1 MKQALFSSLI
11 GTIVF
16 FLVIHLCFHSG
27 SLREDLTSSIIF
39 FVIFTGVN
47 WVLKKPKKSSK

>member
-16 FLVIHLCFHSG
+16 FLVIHLWFHSG

-47 WVLKKPKKSSK
+47 WVLKKTEKIF